1 MVKYNAEN
9 IKVLKGLE
17 GVRKR
22 PAMYIGSTDSKG
34 LHHLVYEVVDNSID
48 EAMAGRC
55 DEIKIKINT
64 DNSITV
70 TDNGAGIPVDEH
82 PQYKGKSA
90 LEVVMTML
98 HAGGKFDKDT
108 YKVSGGLHGVGVSVV
123 NAVSKEMSVKVKKNG
138 KIYEQKYEKGIPVTK
153 IKEVGK
159 TKKSDTGTITYFK
172 PDDEIFTDLEYDFD
186 ILAKRARELAFLNAG
201 VRITV
206 DDERSGEVS
215 RFKYDGGVKAF
226 VKYLNKVEQVLFQ
239 RPIYIEGKTK
249 DVEVEIALQYNE
261 SIKSNIYSYVNNINT
276 IEGGTHL
283 TGFKSALTKSINKY
297 ADAKNMFKK
306 NDDRLSGTDVREGL
320 TAVISVK
327 VPDPQ
332 FEGQTK
338 TKLGNQEVKGI
349 IRSIC
354 NEKFS
359 LYFDEHPST
368 IRGIIKKAQQAQ
380 KARKAAKK
388 AKKLARNSSGLASTN
403 LPGKLADCSSRKAE
417 NTEIFI
423 VEGNSAGG
431 SAKQGRDRAHQAILP
446 LRGKVLNVFKSS
458 ELRALKNEEI
468 KSLITAIGTGY
479 GQSFDIKNIRYH
491 KIIIMTDADVDGAHI
506 RTLLLTFFY
515 KMFPE
520 LIEDGYI
527 YIAQPPLYQV
537 KKGRKSTYIQT
548 ESQLNDFII
557 ENLMGEIEIDINNLE
572 LKGKK
577 VKKLFDLI
585 EDLKEAI
592 LKMST
597 KDMEI
602 KDFRE
607 LEKAGLP
614 EYKIFY
620 HYKNGYD
627 YAKNDKELNEL
638 IEEAK
643 MEYIKNKN
651 KNRKKK
657 VLIDDIDVDEIIEI
671 WDVKEI
677 NKLSKIEDKLSKYG
691 LNIDNY
697 DKESNNPLA
706 VIKRK
711 QEEIEVYS
719 IKEIFLR
726 IKELGKKGYSLQR
739 YKGLGE
745 MNPTQLWETT
755 MNPRNRVLLRVKM
768 EDALEAVETFDT
780 LMGSDAKLRKEFIQ
794 RNALLVKNLDV

>member
-1 MVKYNAEN
+1 LVKYNAEN

-159 TKKSDTGTITYFK
+159 TKKSDTGTITYFI
-172 PDDEIFTDLEYDFD
+172 PDDEIFTELEYDFD

-620 HYKNGYD
+620 HFKNGYD
-627 YAKNDKELNEL
+627 YAKNEKELNDL

-643 MEYIKNKN
+643 MEYTKKKN

-657 VLIDDIDVDEIIEI
+657 VLIEDIDVDEIIEI

>member
-82 PQYKGKSA
+82 PQYEGQSA

-123 NAVSKEMSVKVKKNG
+123 NAVSKKMTVTVKKNG

-159 TKKSDTGTITYFK
+159 TKKSDTGTITYFE
-172 PDDEIFTDLEYDFD
+172 PDDGIFTDLEYDFD

-201 VRITV
+201 VRIII
-206 DDERSGEVS
+206 DDERSGAVS

-239 RPIYIEGKTK
+239 RPIYIKGKTK
-249 DVEVEIALQYNE
+249 GVEVEIALQYNE

-417 NTEIFI
+417 DTEIFI

-479 GQSFDIKNIRYH
+479 GQSFDIEKIRYH

-520 LIEDGYI
+520 LIEEGYI

-548 ESQLNDFII
+548 ESELNDFII
-557 ENLMGEIEIDINNLE
+557 ENLMGEIEIDINNQE

-597 KDMEI
+597 KDMEV

-620 HYKNGYD
+620 HYKGGYD
-627 YAKNDKELNEL
+627 YAKNDRELNKL

-643 MEYIKNKN
+643 MEYTKKKN
-651 KNRKKK
+651 KNRQKK

-677 NKLSKIEDKLSKYG
+677 NKLSKIEDKLAKYG

-697 DKESNNPLA
+697 DKESNNPIA

-711 QEEIEVYS
+711 SEEIEVYS

-755 MNPRNRVLLRVKM
+755 MNQRNRVLLRVKM